1 LSNKSVR
8 ISVLAQEHGS
18 GWWTRASYDEQVEY
32 ALTLAK
38 QLFGKGGTRKG
49 TWFHRTR
56 YEWLDSAPDVIKRKW
71 CDVYFKDPKDATW
84 FQLKRDSLSSQTS

>member
-1 LSNKSVR
+1 MKSTR
-8 ISVLAQEHGS
+8 ISVLAEEQGN
-18 GWWTRASYDEQVEY
+18 GWWTKRDYEEDVY
-32 ALTLAK
+32 YTLGLA
-38 QLFGKGGTRKG
+38 QLLFGKGGTRKG

-84 FQLKRDSLSSQTS
+84 FQLKRDSLSSLAC

>member
-1 LSNKSVR
+1 LINKSTK
-8 ISVLAQEHGS
+8 ISVLAEEHGS

-71 CDVYFKDPKDATW
+71 CDVYFKNPKDASW
-84 FQLKRDSLSSQTS
+84 FQLKRDSSLSHV